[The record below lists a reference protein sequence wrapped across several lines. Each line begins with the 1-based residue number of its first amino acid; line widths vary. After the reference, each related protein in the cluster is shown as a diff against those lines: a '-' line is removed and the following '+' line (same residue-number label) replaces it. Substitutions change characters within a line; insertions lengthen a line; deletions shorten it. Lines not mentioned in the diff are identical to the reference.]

1 MHYRRVFVGIPI
13 SQSFGKR
20 LMRKMEPYQHL
31 PIRFGKEEN
40 FHVTLAFLGLVK
52 DDDLPNICE
61 DITEALKE
69 TESFDITFNEIK
81 LTPKGGDEA
90 KMLWL
95 LGEPSEGLAS
105 LRNAMESCL
114 SSFDPEYKT
123 FVPHITLGRVL
134 RTRFAN
140 LPERPD
146 IHETV
151 NLVESVG
158 SVTLFESV
166 SENGKRKF
174 IPLVEF
180 PLL

>member
-1 MHYRRVFVGIPI
+1 MHYRRIFVGIPV

-20 LMRKMEPYQHL
+20 LLRKMETWQGL
-31 PIRFGKEEN
+31 PIRFGREEN

-52 DDDLPNICE
+52 DDDLPGICE

-69 TESFDITFNEIK
+69 TESFDMTFDSIE

-95 LGEPSEGLAS
+95 TGAPSKGLAK
-105 LRNAMESCL
+105 LRNSLEASL

-134 RTRFAN
+134 RTRWAN

-146 IHETV
+146 IRETV
-151 NLVESVG
+151 NLAESVG

-166 SENGKRKF
+166 SEGGKRKY
-174 IPLVEF
+174 IPLAEF

>member
-1 MHYRRVFVGIPI
+1 MHYRRVFVGIPV

-20 LMRKMEPYQHL
+20 LLRKMETWQNL

-52 DDDLPNICE
+52 DDDLPGICE
-61 DITEALKE
+61 DITEALRG
-69 TESFDITFNEIK
+69 TESFDMSFNEIK

-95 LGEPSEGLAS
+95 TGEPSTGLAN
-105 LRNAMESCL
+105 LRNALEASL
-114 SSFDPEYKT
+114 SSFDPEYKS

-134 RTRFAN
+134 RTRWAK

-146 IHETV
+146 IRETV
-151 NLVESVG
+151 NLAESVSG
-158 SVTLFESV
+158 VTLYESV
-166 SENGKRKF
+166 SEGGKRKY
-174 IPLVEF
+174 IPLAEF
-180 PLL
+180 SLL

>member
-20 LMRKMEPYQHL
+20 IIRKMESWQHL
-31 PIRFGKEEN
+31 PIRFGREEN

-52 DDDLPNICE
+52 DDDLPSICE
-61 DITEALKE
+61 DITDALRE
-69 TESFDITFNEIK
+69 TESFDMSFNEIK

-95 LGEPSEGLAS
+95 TGEPSEGLAK
-105 LRNAMESCL
+105 LRNALEASL

-134 RTRFAN
+134 RTRWAR

-146 IHETV
+146 IHESV
-151 NLVESVG
+151 NLAESVSG
-158 SVTLFESV
+158 VTLYESV
-166 SENGKRKF
+166 SENGKRKY
-174 IPLVEF
+174 IPLAEF
-180 PLL
+180 SLL